1 MKKHNE
7 FCIIQQQIEENANSD
22 CDILRLTH
30 GRWNRGNF
38 DFYTIMAKNASFIMF
53 LTIGFTL

>member
-38 DFYTIMAKNASFIMF
+38 EIFTIMAKNASFKT
-53 LTIGFTL
+53 LLEIGYTL

>member
-38 DFYTIMAKNASFIMF
+38 EIFTIMAKNARFI
-53 LTIGFTL
+53 TTGFTL

>member
-7 FCIIQQQIEENANSD
+7 FCIIQQQIEENANGD

-38 DFYTIMAKNASFIMF
+38 EFYHNGKNVSS
-53 LTIGFTL
+53 IGFIL

>member
-38 DFYTIMAKNASFIMF
+38 KIFYHYGKNDSFITF
-53 LTIGFTL
+53 LTFGFTL